1 MDVTLF
7 IWAKHIHFF
16 LKYSIVILLVLV
28 SLIAT
33 MQDSFTLL
41 VFKINQDYIAK
52 NLCVQKEVENN
63 TCQGCCHLKKQME
76 QQNEQE
82 KSNPNQSREKLLIDL
97 FPLENIK
104 TQPKSVHTTIRYKEL
119 QCQFV
124 NSFIS
129 DVFHPPQKRM
139 M

>member
-1 MDVTLF
+1 M
-7 IWAKHIHFF
+7 
-16 LKYSIVILLVLV
+16 KYSIVILLVLV

-52 NLCVQKEVENN
+52 TLCIQKDIEDNS
-63 TCQGCCHLKKQME
+63 CQGCCQLKKQME

-82 KSNPNQSREKLLIDL
+82 ESNPNQSREKLLIDF
-97 FPLENIK
+97 FPLEIIK
-104 TQPKSVHTTIRYKEL
+104 NQPGSAHTTIRYKEL

-129 DVFHPPQKRM
+129 DVFHPPQKRLM
-139 M
+139 

>member
-1 MDVTLF
+1 
-7 IWAKHIHFF
+7 
-16 LKYSIVILLVLV
+16 
-28 SLIAT
+28 

-52 NLCVQKEVENN
+52 NLCIQKEIENN

-82 KSNPNQSREKLLIDL
+82 ESNPNQSREKLLIDL
-97 FPLENIK
+97 FPLENIRI
-104 TQPKSVHTTIRYKEL
+104 QSGSVHTTIRYQEL